1 MPFALR
7 VIEALELRQR
17 HLVSEFED
25 GDTLS
30 DVLNRDLRAVEA
42 AASTSMLTSILLLE
56 GSRLRHAAAP
66 SLPSSYC
73 EAIDGVEIGPRVGS
87 CGTAA
92 FLGCPIYVKDIAKD
106 GLWVDYRAV
115 AQKHG
120 LRACWSTPF
129 FDPHGAV
136 IGTFAIYHLVPRSPT
151 SEELAAIDAITN
163 HVAWAVMRSKSSQ
176 EVCFDERLARK
187 PSLSLVRRHGF
198 GVTESMAPHGGGVA
212 RGHKGADEAQPG
224 LDRTMRMIGDNFE
237 ALANAIDRGIAA
249 LEGDEPDSPDIVRL
263 RRARAAAKMGVVLAR
278 SGPSGER
285 TH

>member
-1 MPFALR
+1 
-7 VIEALELRQR
+7 
-17 HLVSEFED
+17 
-25 GDTLS
+25 
-30 DVLNRDLRAVEA
+30 
-42 AASTSMLTSILLLE
+42 
-56 GSRLRHAAAP
+56 
-66 SLPSSYC
+66 
-73 EAIDGVEIGPRVGS
+73 
-87 CGTAA
+87 
-92 FLGCPIYVKDIAKD
+92 
-106 GLWVDYRAV
+106 
-115 AQKHG
+115 

-151 SEELAAIDAITN
+151 SEELAAVDAITN

-176 EVCFDERLARK
+176 DVCFDERLARK
-187 PSLSLVRRHGF
+187 PSLRLVHGF
-198 GVTESMAPHGGGVA
+198 GVTESVPPHGGGVA
-212 RGHKGADEAQPG
+212 RGHKGADEAQPD

-249 LEGDEPDSPDIVRL
+249 LKGDEPDSPDIVRL